1 MRFPDDL
8 QLRTGDLGRLAGPA
22 ETLCDNLGMAR
33 RWRSREEAANTLLG
47 ELLKAR
53 GIAAAAEQRLDGD
66 APDIRV
72 ERLAGDEFA
81 LVECKWAGARA
92 QLDAQLAERI
102 GEFPAAIGRIGVLYP
117 QGLDT
122 AEDVGQALA
131 EAEDLSWYLHST
143 RERLEPEPQLRSGS
157 AHQLADFLRA
167 LPLHVEGVDRVAAA
181 AGAVRYATETA
192 AREVSRHARIGQRIA
207 DAIAESDKEKE
218 QAAALRIGCL
228 VLFNALAFE
237 ERLSAAHAEVP
248 TVSEAAKR
256 GAPGLRDAWR
266 TICEE
271 IDYVPVFKLA
281 ADLLDILCDAPATA
295 QAAVIEPLID
305 AVAATRDVEG
315 HDLSGRLFHTLLS
328 DAKFTG
334 AYYTSVP
341 AATMLARLVFHQ
353 WPPQT
358 DWAEHEFPASLNIAD
373 IACGTGTLLMA
384 VASEAERRHVA
395 AGGQQKDALHKVM
408 VEQALRGFDV
418 QLSAVHFA
426 ATSLAMLNPAI
437 HFDRMNLYVMPLE
450 ASSDDV
456 KLGSLDFLGQSEAA
470 VQYPLGAGESVEVVA
485 PAKVRG
491 MNTISGGGGG

>member
-1 MRFPDDL
+1 M
-8 QLRTGDLGRLAGPA
+8 G
-22 ETLCDNLGMAR
+22 R

-122 AEDVGQALA
+122 ADDVGRALA

-192 AREVSRHARIGQRIA
+192 AKEVSRHARIGQRIA
-207 DAIAESDKEKE
+207 DEIAKSDKEKE

-237 ERLSAAHAEVP
+237 ERLSAVHAQVP

-266 TICEE
+266 TICKK
-271 IDYVPVFKLA
+271 IDYLPVFKLA
-281 ADLLDILCDAPATA
+281 ADLLDILCDAPAAA

-358 DWAEHEFPASLNIAD
+358 EWAEHEFPASLNIAD

-408 VEQALRGFDV
+408 VEQALHGFDV

-470 VQYPLGAGESVEVVA
+470 VQYPLGAGESVELVA

-491 MNTISGGGGG
+491 MNTISGGGGGNRSI